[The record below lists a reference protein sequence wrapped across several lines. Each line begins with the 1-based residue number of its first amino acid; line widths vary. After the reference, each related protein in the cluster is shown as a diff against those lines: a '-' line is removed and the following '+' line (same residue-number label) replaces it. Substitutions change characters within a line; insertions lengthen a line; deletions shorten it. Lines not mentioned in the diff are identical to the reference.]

1 MSPRAT
7 ENLTVDSTDEATS
20 AAVSSCISTQMGE
33 GMPQE
38 QAVAMCHEEARG
50 KTGKVL
56 KQRSTTIGK

>member
-7 ENLTVDSTDEATS
+7 ENLTVDSSDEVTD
-20 AAVSSCISTQMGE
+20 AAISSCISTQMGE

-50 KTGKVL
+50 KTGKEL
-56 KQRSTTIGK
+56 KKRSVTLGK